1 MRFTSRLMCS
11 GVPFLSG
18 GLPFLSGRVG
28 SSVVSVPTPFPRKSS
43 GHIAKAISPP
53 CFSGGS
59 AGRTGLARTEPP
71 TLPPIH
77 HNPPPIHFTP
87 LHNGLDSIHLR
98 AINVTQVYTKPG
110 PHHRTMLLRCPH
122 YNIKDVPSLINIKDV
137 LFSLNV
143 SFCSFPLAFS
153 CAYPKGKQVAFD
165 ISTRSKPSVLVYGK
179 PYLSLFM
186 SQGSA
191 APIAAEAEMDATP
204 PCVTFFNGQPLHFF
218 PWQSGAIKVSR
229 QKSDGTLLSKAV
241 WQR

>member
-1 MRFTSRLMCS
+1 MSPKCTPSPVLTTGQCFCAAHTITSKM
-11 GVPFLSG
+11 F
-18 GLPFLSGRVG
+18 F
-28 SSVVSVPTPFPRKSS
+28 
-43 GHIAKAISPP
+43 
-53 CFSGGS
+53 
-59 AGRTGLARTEPP
+59 
-71 TLPPIH
+71 
-77 HNPPPIHFTP
+77 
-87 LHNGLDSIHLR
+87 
-98 AINVTQVYTKPG
+98 
-110 PHHRTMLLRCPH
+110 
-122 YNIKDVPSLINIKDV
+122 SLINIKDV

-204 PCVTFFNGQPLHFF
+204 PCDTSFNGQPLHFF